1 MGRQWDREHEFPAGA
16 IRQLGELGLMGM
28 TVPEEHGGAGLDAVA
43 YAVAIEELCR
53 GCASTGLIVG
63 VNNSLWCD
71 PLAAHGTEE
80 QKKRWLAPFASGAKL
95 GAFALTEPQAGSDAT
110 EMKTTARLEGDGYV
124 LNGSKCFITN
134 GPRADAVLVFAL
146 TDPERKHRGISALIV
161 PANAPGFQRG
171 KPDDKL
177 GIRASGTCSL
187 FFENCRVPRENLL
200 GKEGGGYKIAIDTL
214 DGGRIGIA
222 AQALGIARAAMEEA
236 LAYSQQ
242 RRAFGRAVYSHQ
254 AIQFML
260 ADMATEIDAARLL
273 TWRAAAKKEAGQKYG
288 REASM
293 AKLFASEVCGR
304 VTTNAVQIFGGYG
317 YTTDYDVERHFRDA
331 KITEI
336 YEGTSEIQRLV
347 IAASL
352 LRD

>member
-1 MGRQWDREHEFPAGA
+1 MG
-16 IRQLGELGLMGM
+16 I
-28 TVPEEHGGAGLDAVA
+28 TVPEEHGGAGLDSVA
-43 YAVAIEELCR
+43 YAVAVEELCR

-71 PLAAHGTEE
+71 PIAAHGTEE
-80 QKKRWLAPFASGAKL
+80 QKRKWLAPFASGSKL
-95 GAFALTEPQAGSDAT
+95 GAYALTEPQAGSDAT
-110 EMKTTARLEGDGYV
+110 EIKTTARLEGDEYV

-134 GPRADAVLVFAL
+134 GPQADAVLVFAL
-146 TDPERKHRGISALIV
+146 TDPERKHRGMSALIV
-161 PANAPGFQRG
+161 PTDAPGFQRG

-187 FFENCRVPRENLL
+187 FFENCRIPKENLL
-200 GKEGGGYKIAIDTL
+200 GREGGGYKIAMETL

-236 LAYSQQ
+236 LAYSQE
-242 RRAFGRAVYSHQ
+242 RRAFGRAIYSHQ
-254 AIQFML
+254 AIQLML

-273 TWRAAAKKEAGQKYG
+273 TSRAAARKDAGVKFG

-304 VTTNAVQIFGGYG
+304 VTRNALQILGGYG
-317 YTTDYDVERHFRDA
+317 YTTDYDAERHFRDA

-347 IAASL
+347 IAASM